1 MAKHELHDVEPNEIS
16 LVNKPANRI
25 RFLLLK
31 SDENLDSFFSEVF
44 KDDGYGYGELPEDT
58 KKEVQAA
65 IETLK
70 KYQEDLPD
78 DLAKAIKTLIAAGAA
93 SGIAKA
99 DIEKADTDQ
108 FPSLGVDGSGRLHRL
123 PEEGEE

>member
-1 MAKHELHDVEPNEIS
+1 MAKRELHNVEPDEVS
-16 LVNKPANRI
+16 LVNRPANRVK
-25 RFLLLK
+25 FLLVK
-31 SDENLDSFFSEVF
+31 AAENLDSFFSEVF

-93 SGIAKA
+93 TGVTG

-108 FPSLGVDGSGRLHRL
+108 FPSLGVDGVGRLHRL
-123 PEEGEE
+123 TEEEAEE